1 VFFTT
6 ALGLFARSVGYT
18 VPFADLLLIHLS
30 VSLLA
35 GLIPVPGGVGV
46 SETLLTIGL
55 VRTGMPEEAAFAA
68 VIAYRAST
76 FYLPPAWGFVS
87 FRWLEKNK
95 HL

>member
-1 VFFTT
+1 MIKTFILQSPAIGQ
-6 ALGLFARSVGYT
+6 ALGAAS
-18 VPFADLLLIHLS
+18 H
-30 VSLLA
+30 
-35 GLIPVPGGVGV
+35 VPGGVGV

-76 FYLPPAWGFVS
+76 FYLPPIWGFVS

-95 HL
+95 YL